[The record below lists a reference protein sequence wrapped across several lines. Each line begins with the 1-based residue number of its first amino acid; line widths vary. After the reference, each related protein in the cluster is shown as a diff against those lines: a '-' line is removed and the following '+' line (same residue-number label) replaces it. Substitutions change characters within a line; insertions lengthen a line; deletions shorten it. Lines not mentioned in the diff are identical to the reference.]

1 MGFFSDIDIMRGS
14 DPRPFGACLADTAP
28 RFYWQCGP
36 ADTGGYALFQCADT
50 GDIVRFALA
59 DFWPLI

>member
-1 MGFFSDIDIMRGS
+1 MGFFSDIDIVRGN
-14 DPRPFGACLADTAP
+14 DPRPFGACLADNAP

-36 ADTGGYALFQCADT
+36 ADAGGLALFECADT
-50 GDIVRFALA
+50 GAFVRFALA